1 MARVVPSLVARAIE
15 LTYRGAAADLENG
28 TRSFGSLQQ
37 DQAANIAMVLALLE
51 QIPVELLPTDAKDLV
66 VFHAACGA
74 MRGALASWSGG
85 GHPGHTARL
94 SESAVFGGSPIVA
107 LLRILRSCP
116 DEAASEQ
123 ASGLEFI
130 QDPDARA
137 DIRID
142 MSNAHRALGNGEF
155 KAATVLAGAVVEALL
170 LWAIKKKPDSELA
183 SALAAM
189 TQRAKDAGTKPPDKR
204 GPEFWHLPEFITVAD
219 ALSILDQTSCKVL
232 GLTGEFR
239 NLIHPG
245 RVLRTGD
252 RCDQSTA
259 LTAVGAMERTVG
271 LLASALPNER

>member
-15 LTYRGAAADLENG
+15 FTYRGAAEDLANG
-28 TRSFGSLQQ
+28 TRNFGSLEQ
-37 DQAANIAMVLALLE
+37 DQAPSIAMVLALLE

-85 GHPGHTARL
+85 GRPGHTARL
-94 SESAVFGGSPIVA
+94 TESAVFGGSPIVA
-107 LLRILRSCP
+107 LLRILRSSP
-116 DEAASEQ
+116 DEAASEE

-142 MSNAHRALGNGEF
+142 ISNAHRAIGNGEF
-155 KAATVLAGAVVEALL
+155 KAATILAGAVVEALL
-170 LWAIKKKPDSELA
+170 LWSIKKKPESELA
-183 SALAAM
+183 QAIAAV
-189 TQRAKDAGTKPPDKR
+189 TLKAKQAGTKPPDKR
-204 GPEFWHLPEFITVAD
+204 GPEFWHLPEFVAVAE
-219 ALSILDQTSCKVL
+219 ALSILDQTSCKL
-232 GLTGEFR
+232 LSLTGEFR

-259 LTAVGAMERTVG
+259 LTAVGAMERTIG
-271 LLASALPNER
+271 LLA